1 MTNILINTEV
11 TTPHY
16 TVPSCQN
23 NYNALK
29 QTPHSINKGFKQKI
43 KKKKK
48 KKKIN
53 LKLHLLIENKIELPN
68 SSTTIFWNV

>member
-23 NYNALK
+23 NYNAQK
-29 QTPHSINKGFKQKI
+29 QRPKSQNKRN

-48 KKKIN
+48 KKK
-53 LKLHLLIENKIELPN
+53 KKR
-68 SSTTIFWNV
+68 

>member
-29 QTPHSINKGFKQKI
+29 QRPHSLTKGCKEKI

-53 LKLHLLIENKIELPN
+53 LKLHLLIENKIELLN

>member
-29 QTPHSINKGFKQKI
+29 QRPRSLTKGCKE

-48 KKKIN
+48 TN